1 MIKKLK
7 FISGIFVMIIINIIL
22 FAILY
27 FFIAAPLEFKE
38 NCSIIYNKKCLHEY
52 DNKTKLSVSNID
64 NAFIE
69 KIVGVNL
76 FDNQYVDFEDK
87 VDIIISRN
95 DFRPRAVGYLVIYG
109 KYDSED
115 NFNSFLETLSIKEY
129 KNENFYI
136 KKYGD
141 NSFTINFKSSLQY
154 RINYDDEYTEL
165 QNYFLKIN
173 EKNNATFMKKII
185 IRYIVIF
192 AVLMLFDILILL
204 LKFKFKFDFSIYE
217 KD

>member
-1 MIKKLK
+1 
-7 FISGIFVMIIINIIL
+7 MIIINIIL

-38 NCSIIYNKKCLHEY
+38 NCSIMYNKKCLHEY
-52 DNKTKLSVSNID
+52 YNKTKISISNI
-64 NAFIE
+64 NNVFIK
-69 KIVGVNL
+69 KIIGVNL

-87 VDIIISRN
+87 MHIIISKN
-95 DFRPRAVGYLVIYG
+95 DFRHEAFGTIIIYG

-115 NFNSFLETLSIKEY
+115 NFNSFLETLSINEY
-129 KNENFYI
+129 KNEKVYTE
-136 KKYGD
+136 KYGD
-141 NSFTINFKSSLQY
+141 NSFTINFKSSLPY
-154 RINYDDEYTEL
+154 IVNDDDEYTEL

-173 EKNNATFMKKII
+173 KKNNAIFMKKII

-192 AVLMLFDILILL
+192 AVLMLFDIFILL
-204 LKFKFKFDFSIYE
+204 LRYKFKFDFSIYE